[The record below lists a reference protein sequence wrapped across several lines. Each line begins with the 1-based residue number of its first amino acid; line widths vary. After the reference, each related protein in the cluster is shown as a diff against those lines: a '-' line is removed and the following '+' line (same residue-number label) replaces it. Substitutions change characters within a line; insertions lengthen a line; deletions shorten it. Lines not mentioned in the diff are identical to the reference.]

1 MKLVIYLIIKNMLK
15 GYKTYTGIILII
27 LGMSGATKYIS
38 VDEANVLIDKIFQ
51 IINLSLEVG
60 GVLLAL
66 VGAIHKD
73 IRLKKP
79 V

>member
-1 MKLVIYLIIKNMLK
+1 MLK
-15 GYKTYTGIILII
+15 GYKTYTGIILMI
-27 LGMSGATKYIS
+27 LGMTGATKYIS
-38 VDEANVLIDKIFQ
+38 QEEASVLMDKIFV

-60 GVLLAL
+60 GVILAV

>member
-1 MKLVIYLIIKNMLK
+1 MLK
-15 GYKTYTGIILII
+15 GYKTYTGLLLIV
-27 LGMSGATKYIS
+27 LGMTGATKYIS
-38 VDEANVLIDKIFQ
+38 QEEASNMLDKIFQ

-60 GVLLAL
+60 GVLLAV

>member
-1 MKLVIYLIIKNMLK
+1 MKFVIYLTIKTMLK
-15 GYKTYTGIILII
+15 GYKTYAGIILMV
-27 LGMSGATKYIS
+27 LGMTGATKYIS
-38 VDEANVLIDKIFQ
+38 QEEASVLMDKIFT
-51 IINLSLEVG
+51 IINLSMEVG
-60 GVLLAL
+60 GVLLAV